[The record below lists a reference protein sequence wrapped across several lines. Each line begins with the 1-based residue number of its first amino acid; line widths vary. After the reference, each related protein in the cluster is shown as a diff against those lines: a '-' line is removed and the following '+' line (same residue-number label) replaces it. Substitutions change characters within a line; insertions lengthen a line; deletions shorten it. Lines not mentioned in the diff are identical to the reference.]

1 MFGTTLRESL
11 LHGVRELY
19 SAEQQQVREL
29 PRLASAVSSASLRK
43 AFALHL
49 NETSGQVA
57 RLEQVFTLL
66 DERIRWTRCPGITGI
81 LEECAEA
88 AEEDVRGPLRDAA
101 IVATAQRADYYEMA
115 AYGTAAGWAEALGL
129 DDVARLLYQSLDEE
143 IAAADTLL
151 AAAVEEINRAAA
163 GAGSRPQ
170 ASTPAPPAHRM

>member
-11 LHGVRELY
+11 VHGVRELY

-29 PRLASAVSSASLRK
+29 PKLATAVSSTSLGK
-43 AFALHL
+43 ALALHAK
-49 NETSGQVA
+49 ETSQQVA
-57 RLEQVFTLL
+57 RLERVFALL

-88 AEEDVRGPLRDAA
+88 ADEDVRGPLRDAA

-143 IAAADTLL
+143 IAAADALL
-151 AAAVEEINRAAA
+151 AAAMEEINLAAA
-163 GAGSRPQ
+163 NAGNRSPARL
-170 ASTPAPPAHRM
+170 PAPPVHRM